1 MCTVFFGAKCLL
13 SVNLCDPVPA
23 GTCQHYS
30 EDTAGQ
36 LISCVRVHS
45 LHLVVRKC
53 TGASDIL
60 LNYQY
65 QLEVTFSSCGL
76 VVNFLCLLDYFE
88 DDIKRFALHCK
99 AKHRV

>member
-1 MCTVFFGAKCLL
+1 VCTVFFGAKCLL
-13 SVNLCDPVPA
+13 SVNLCDPVILFLLGHA
-23 GTCQHYS
+23 NIIART
-30 EDTAGQ
+30 Q